1 MSNINIQPL
10 NNKLIVLPEPKK
22 EMTEGGIHIPDS
34 AKEMVN
40 LIWGTVKR
48 VSAKI
53 PEVKEGERVLFPAG
67 AGTEQ
72 EINGTKYK
80 FLDDQHLWGIDVPVT
95 EKDTL

>member
-10 NNKLIVLPEPKK
+10 NNKLIVLPDPKREK
-22 EMTEGGIHIPDS
+22 TDSGLIIPES

-40 LIWGTVKR
+40 LIWGTIKR

-67 AGTEQ
+67 AGTDQ

-80 FLDDQHLWGIDVPVT
+80 FLDDQHLWGIDVPEI